1 MEKIAQHARASNS
14 KVHDR
19 QPIRPPHS
27 WGVAVT
33 RAACSTPTGRIHT
46 INQSFVVTNGAARL
60 SRRWSPGAPIPLKG
74 EAEPNALSALAR
86 HAEAH
91 ARAVM
96 NGEATIEN
104 PNPARRA
111 WEGKRAA

>member
-1 MEKIAQHARASNS
+1 MKRYTNPPADS
-14 KVHDR
+14 KT
-19 QPIRPPHS
+19 IRPS
-27 WGVAVT
+27 NAWGVAVT

-74 EAEPNALSALAR
+74 EAEPSALSALTR

-91 ARAVM
+91 A
-96 NGEATIEN
+96 EAY
-104 PNPARRA
+104 A
-111 WEGKRAA
+111 EGKPTADRPQGTPWAGRQAA